1 MRKFKKVLAS
11 TIAAATMAG
20 CVGSMSASAYSN
32 DDNWA
37 LRHVVGAPSSVQC
50 FSDTYADVADTLL
63 TSAYESCTVARFCI
77 DEGGQTSRARYR
89 GYYEYWSN
97 GQKYA
102 AVTFTH
108 RYHTIYTGGGTIE
121 YIQNVPAGC
130 AYFIE
135 FELQYYDPGNCSYS
149 GNVKY

>member
-32 DDNWA
+32 DDNWS
-37 LRHVVGAPSSVQC
+37 LRHVVGAPSSVQR
-50 FSDTYADVADTLL
+50 FSDTYADVADTML
-63 TSAYESCTVARFCI
+63 TSAYESCTVAQYCI
-77 DEGGQTSRARYR
+77 SEGGQTSRARYR
-89 GYYEYWSN
+89 GYYVYFDGTDYSERL
-97 GQKYA
+97 
-102 AVTFTH
+102 TFTSK
-108 RYHTIYTGGGTIE
+108 YHTIYTGGGTIE
-121 YIQNVPAGC
+121 YIQNVPADC

-135 FELQYYDPGNCSYS
+135 FELQYYDPGYCSYS